1 MPEEIVPTA
10 SISLSF
16 SVVMTVPVTF
26 GSVIVRSAVGS
37 SNDRVVSKS
46 LSVSPSKM
54 IGVVPES
61 TPVEVA

>member
-1 MPEEIVPTA
+1 
-10 SISLSF
+10 
-16 SVVMTVPVTF
+16 MTVPVTF

-37 SNDRVVSKS
+37 NNDIVVSKS